1 MECYNY
7 FQKLLSLMLISKAGR
22 DALEEEVHLFQCQ
35 LRRAVYVSKILF
47 QFRIVLYSIKFI
59 WKSKKKQTSSSFLFL
74 KAIHFCKKSVF
85 VLMGSLHECA
95 EIFRSFSSIS
105 VSIFKFHTA
114 YLNTLYQF
122 LGTITATITTMIVL
136 LCIRFGKS
144 SSDSHQRCSKKK
156 NVKEKKSS
164 VLQLYLKRDVNTGAF
179 QWILLNR

>member
-1 MECYNY
+1 MECHNY
-7 FQKLLSLMLISKAGR
+7 LQKLLSLMLISKAGR

-47 QFRIVLYSIKFI
+47 QFRIVLYSNKFK
-59 WKSKKKQTSSSFLFL
+59 WKSKKKTSSSFLFL

-85 VLMGSLHECA
+85 VLMGILHECA
-95 EIFRSFSSIS
+95 EIFRSLSSIS

-122 LGTITATITTMIVL
+122 LGTITATITAMIVI

-144 SSDSHQRCSKKK
+144 SRDSHQRCSIKKT
-156 NVKEKKSS
+156 VKEKKSS
-164 VLQLYLKRDVNTGAF
+164 VLQLYLKRNVNTGVF
-179 QWILLNR
+179 QWILLNC